1 MVHDNTLNFDG
12 MSYHMS
18 NHYELDNILSGRLI
32 FSYESYGDRLGDNKS
47 KFLSGDRII
56 EYHWIK

>member
-1 MVHDNTLNFDG
+1 MVHDNTLNFSG
-12 MSYHMS
+12 ISYYMSK
-18 NHYELDNILSGRLI
+18 HYELDNFLSGRLI
-32 FSYESYGDRLGDNKS
+32 FSYESYGDMLGDNKI